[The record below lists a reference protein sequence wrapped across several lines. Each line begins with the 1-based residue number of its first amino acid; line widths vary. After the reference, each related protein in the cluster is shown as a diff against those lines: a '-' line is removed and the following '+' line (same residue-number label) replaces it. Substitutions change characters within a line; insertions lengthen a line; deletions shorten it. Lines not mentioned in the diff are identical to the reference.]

1 MNSKVALLVMSFLV
15 MSCSPL
21 RQESLDPDMLVPEQD
36 TPLTRSGEPSLQ
48 ADYSAVTHFFQ
59 TDHRMILIQHVERR
73 DSMFVQS
80 LTEEDMAALNITEDE
95 QAFSNAYVVQLNELI
110 KHQ

>member
-1 MNSKVALLVMSFLV
+1 MNSKVALLASLFLV

-21 RQESLDPDMLVPEQD
+21 RQESLAPEMLFPEQD
-36 TPLTRSGEPSLQ
+36 MPLTRSGEPSTQ
-48 ADYSAVTHFFQ
+48 VDYSAITHFFQ
-59 TDHRMILIQHVERR
+59 TDHKAMLIQHVERR
-73 DSMFVQS
+73 DSVFVQT

-110 KHQ
+110 KQQ